1 MLFAPL
7 EGRLVTVK
15 AMDGRE
21 VAIWLVG
28 GLAII
33 AATAVAASGLGALGV
48 AIVLLPAAMI
58 GYSAAVTAAATADDR
73 RQSDAIEQANAQL
86 RRFVLGE
93 TSSLIGLARE
103 QQHAIKAGYDG
114 AIRAAFEVAVGQVRS
129 ESAGL
134 LPSTAGAP
142 RAAQGGW

>member
-1 MLFAPL
+1 LLAPL
-7 EGRLVTVK
+7 EGRLMTVK
-15 AMDGRE
+15 VMDGRE
-21 VAIWLVG
+21 VAIWLIG
-28 GLAII
+28 GLAMI

-58 GYSAAVTAAATADDR
+58 GYSAAVTAAATSDDR
-73 RQSDAIEQANAQL
+73 RQSAAIEQANAQL

-114 AIRAAFEVAVGQVRS
+114 AIRAALEVAVGQERFDGAGLVV
-129 ESAGL
+129 SAG
-134 LPSTAGAP
+134 GAP
-142 RAAQGGW
+142 QAAQGGW